1 MNYNEQLK
9 VLANTKKKDNTTIKY
24 VPGKK
29 ENGWLS
35 YDTRNELTNMFAHN
49 PMFQNMD
56 NEGNSPKPKS
66 TPSIQSFRDGMG
78 SKNKNIAKHELIIDN
93 EVLNGSLITRTYV
106 RKDLQNDVLPAL
118 IYVHGGAFYGGS
130 ALAVDNVARAF
141 ADFGPYRV
149 YNLEYP
155 LAPEHP
161 YPSALLS
168 CYNLLKYLT
177 DNANKLKINSKK
189 IYMSG
194 DSAGGN
200 LTLATELLD
209 HVIFNTNYLARTVL
223 YYPDVTMVAEKKKE
237 LCDPNKFQANEM
249 ETQIRAFV
257 KFFSGD
263 DLAERMYA
271 NHYDVHNPLLSPLDA
286 QHYEKLPATE
296 VIVGEFDP
304 LRFQGKAVVDKL
316 IKNNVESHFVLYNG
330 MSHAFLDSIGYY
342 PQAEDSINEAV
353 NFLNK

>member
-1 MNYNEQLK
+1 MNYDEQLQA
-9 VLANTKKKDNTTIKY
+9 LLQANTEGNTTIKY
-24 VPGKK
+24 VPGKN
-29 ENGWLS
+29 ESGWLS
-35 YDTRNELTNMFAHN
+35 DDTRNELTNMFAHN

-56 NEGNSPKPKS
+56 KHDVKPKA
-66 TPSIQSFRDGMG
+66 TPSIQDFRDGMG
-78 SKNKNIAKHELIIDN
+78 SKNKNVAKHELIIDN

-106 RKDLQNDVLPAL
+106 RSDLQDKVLPAL

-130 ALAVDNVARAF
+130 ALAVDNVARAL

-177 DNANKLKINSKK
+177 THAKELRIDPNK

-200 LTLATELLD
+200 LTLATAILD
-209 HVIFNTNYLARTVL
+209 HIIFRTKYLTRTVL
-223 YYPDVTMVAEKKKE
+223 YYPDVTMVKEEKEE
-237 LCDPNKFQANEM
+237 LCNPDKFEAKEM
-249 ETQIRAFV
+249 EDQIKSFI
-257 KFFSGD
+257 KFFSTD

-271 NHYDVHNPLLSPLDA
+271 NQHDLHNPLLSPLNA
-286 QHYEKLPATE
+286 KYYEELPATE

-304 LRFQGKAVVDKL
+304 LRFQGQALVDKL
-316 IKNNVESHFVLYNG
+316 NKNGVESHFVLYNG

-342 PQAEDSINEAV
+342 PQAEDSIKEAV
-353 NFLNK
+353 KFLNK